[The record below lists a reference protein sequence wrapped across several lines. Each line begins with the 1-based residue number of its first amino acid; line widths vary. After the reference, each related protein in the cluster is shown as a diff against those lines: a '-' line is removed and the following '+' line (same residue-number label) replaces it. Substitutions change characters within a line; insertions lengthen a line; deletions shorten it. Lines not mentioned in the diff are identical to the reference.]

1 MAIRSFVLFCCLLP
15 FFAFS
20 QTQKE
25 LDSLK
30 KVFSNQTGDEK
41 AITAYRI
48 ADLLLYNDLESA
60 KNYISEGI
68 KTAEKGSNALVQTRA
83 YNIAAT
89 YYSLTGQQDSSRF
102 YYEKGLKKVEKA
114 NSPLEKSKLLYG
126 LANIEFNKGN
136 LKNADSI
143 FKLSL
148 NESITAND
156 TIGIALA
163 YQAQSNIYE
172 NQGFYDKATKQ
183 VFKSLEILE
192 KTGDSARI
200 ADTYYRLAVLE
211 YRTKNFLKAIE
222 YNQEAI
228 KIYDQINDQYFK
240 AQALNDIGV
249 NYKKLN
255 DLPNAEKYYIEALE
269 IAQETKNIALQGS
282 LLQNLGTI
290 YTTTNR
296 YNQGIQFLKE
306 SIELSESIKAKRRVA
321 TAKIALARAFANND
335 ENDLAIEIID
345 KSTPYLLESEN
356 LSLLV
361 TALKVKSDAHKNQSN
376 FKLAIETFEA
386 SQTLKD
392 SLFNEETSKEIETI
406 RTVYELD
413 KKEAEIALQQEEI
426 KTLNAQAKND
436 KLTKTLYGIGMFS
449 FISISG
455 LLFFG
460 FRQKMKK
467 NKIARE
473 KQEEIYRQE
482 IEFKKRELASQTLHL
497 VKKSTFIQELKENLE
512 KIKQSP
518 ELYKVEFR
526 RLVLLLNKES
536 AEDKDWEI
544 FKSYFSEVHSNFDET
559 LKSIAKGITE
569 KELRMASF
577 LKMNLSTKE
586 IASLLNVLPDSV
598 LKSKYRLKKKLQVD
612 KEVDLVAFLNSL

>member
-20 QTQKE
+20 QNQKE

-48 ADLLLYNDLESA
+48 ADLQLYNDLESA
-60 KNYISEGI
+60 KYYISEGI
-68 KTAEKGSNALVQTRA
+68 KTAKKGSNALVQTRA

-163 YQAQSNIYE
+163 YQ
-172 NQGFYDKATKQ
+172 GLYDKATKQ
-183 VFKSLEILE
+183 VFKSLEIIE

-255 DLPNAEKYYIEALE
+255 DLPNAEKYYIDALE

-296 YNQGIQFLKE
+296 YSQGIQFLKE

-345 KSTPYLLESEN
+345 KFTPYLLESEN

-361 TALKVKSDAHKNQSN
+361 
-376 FKLAIETFEA
+376 E
-386 SQTLKD
+386 
-392 SLFNEETSKEIETI
+392 SKI
-406 RTVYELD
+406 
-413 KKEAEIALQQEEI
+413 
-426 KTLNAQAKND
+426 
-436 KLTKTLYGIGMFS
+436 
-449 FISISG
+449 
-455 LLFFG
+455 
-460 FRQKMKK
+460 
-467 NKIARE
+467 
-473 KQEEIYRQE
+473 
-482 IEFKKRELASQTLHL
+482 
-497 VKKSTFIQELKENLE
+497 
-512 KIKQSP
+512 
-518 ELYKVEFR
+518 
-526 RLVLLLNKES
+526 
-536 AEDKDWEI
+536 
-544 FKSYFSEVHSNFDET
+544 
-559 LKSIAKGITE
+559 
-569 KELRMASF
+569 
-577 LKMNLSTKE
+577 
-586 IASLLNVLPDSV
+586 
-598 LKSKYRLKKKLQVD
+598 
-612 KEVDLVAFLNSL
+612 